1 MSKWYNFKKNKMKK
15 MIAVA
20 LLLVGMT
27 GFAQEKV
34 SMEDKK
40 SKRVAMEQMTPEQKN
55 QLHLKKLTL
64 ELDLSASQQKEMAT
78 IIAEQQTKR
87 EAQKAQ
93 FNAQKKADKKLTS
106 DEIFVMKNKK
116 LDEQI
121 AMKERV
127 KKILNPEQFEK
138 WEKMKKTGAKKGMKK
153 HFNKKTSEEK
163 IKK

>member
-1 MSKWYNFKKNKMKK
+1 MKK

-27 GFAQEKV
+27 GFAQEKI

-93 FNAQKKADKKLTS
+93 FIAQKKADKKLTS

-127 KKILNPEQFEK
+127 KKILSPEQFEK
-138 WEKMKKTGAKKGMKK
+138 WEKMKKTGVKKGMKK